1 FPRSWPRPLRRR
13 GLDVLLTVL
22 RFNFAS
28 PQGDPRKQGEL
39 LTTAL
44 ELAEWGESHGFT
56 SVSVDEHHATGHG
69 WSCNPIM
76 AAAMFLARTTTL
88 IASVDCALGPLW
100 NPVRLAE
107 DIALVD
113 NMSRGRL
120 HTTVGLGYRTVEYD
134 SLGVDFS
141 QRGKLMDGLVERI
154 LSVWAGADAGA
165 GSDCAD
171 SEGGVCTGTWTR
183 PHPPLYVGGG
193 ARATARR
200 AARFRLPLS
209 LADHLPEIAAYYR
222 ELCAEIGMTP
232 FILMP
237 GATNRGM
244 IYLHEDPDRAW
255 AELGDHILWEA
266 VTYGEWSTDQRSL
279 MHLPGVRTLDEVKA
293 SGRYRFLT
301 PDQLIE
307 EVREADD
314 YGPLVLHPLVG
325 GMPVDEAW
333 KSVRLLTDVVLPAL
347 S

>member
-1 FPRSWPRPLRRR
+1 M
-13 GLDVLLTVL
+13 LTVL

-28 PQGDPRKQGEL
+28 PHGDPRTQSTL
-39 LTTAL
+39 LSAAL
-44 ELAEWGESHGFT
+44 ELAQWGESHGIT

-76 AAAMFLARTTTL
+76 AAAMFLARTSTM

-120 HTTVGLGYRTVEYD
+120 RTTVGLGYRTVEYD
-134 SLGVDFS
+134 ALGLDFS
-141 QRGKLMDGLVERI
+141 SRGELMDSLLERM
-154 LSVWAGADAGA
+154 LSVWSGE
-165 GSDCAD
+165 SDTAICP
-171 SEGGVCTGTWTR
+171 GTWSR

-193 ARATARR
+193 MRATARR
-200 AARFRLPLS
+200 AVRFGLPLS
-209 LADHLPEIAAYYR
+209 LADHLPDIADYYR
-222 ELCAEIGMTP
+222 ELCSSAGIKP
-232 FILMP
+232 LVLMP
-237 GATNRGM
+237 GPVNRGM

-255 AELGDHILWEA
+255 AELGEHILWEA
-266 VTYGEWSTDQRSL
+266 VTYGQWSSDQRSL
-279 MHLPGVRTLDEVKA
+279 MHLPGVHTLDEVRG

-301 PDQLIE
+301 PDQLISE
-307 EVREADD
+307 IRDSDE

-333 KSVRLLTDVVLPAL
+333 KSVQLLTDAVLPAL
-347 S
+347 R

>member
-1 FPRSWPRPLRRR
+1 M
-13 GLDVLLTVL
+13 LLTVL

-28 PQGDPRKQGEL
+28 PQGEPRTQSEL
-39 LTTAL
+39 LRAAL
-44 ELAEWGESHGFT
+44 ELAQWGETRGIT
-56 SVSVDEHHATGHG
+56 TISVDEHHATRHG

-76 AAAMFLARTTTL
+76 AASMFLARTSTL

-134 SLGVDFS
+134 SLGVIFG
-141 QRGKLMDGLVERI
+141 QRGKLMDSLIERM
-154 LSVWAGADAGA
+154 LSEW
-165 GSDCAD
+165 SD
-171 SEGGVCTGTWTR
+171 GGTWTR

-193 ARATARR
+193 ARVTARR

-209 LADHLPEIAAYYR
+209 LADHLPDVAAYYR
-222 ELCAEIGMTP
+222 ELCADIGMSP
-232 FILMP
+232 LVIMP
-237 GATNRGM
+237 GPVNRGM

-255 AELGDHILWEA
+255 AQLGEHILWEA
-266 VTYGEWSTDQRSL
+266 VTYGAWSKDQRSL
-279 MHLPGVRTLDEVKA
+279 MHLPGVQTLEEVRA

-301 PDQLIE
+301 PDQLIAE
-307 EVREADD
+307 IRDATN
-314 YGPLVLHPLVG
+314 YGPIVLHPLVG

-333 KSVRLLTDVVLPAL
+333 KSVQLLTDTVLPAL
-347 S
+347 T

>member
-1 FPRSWPRPLRRR
+1 M
-13 GLDVLLTVL
+13 LLTVL

-28 PQGDPRKQGEL
+28 PQGDPRKQSEL
-39 LTTAL
+39 LGAAL
-44 ELAEWGESHGFT
+44 ELAQWGESHGFT
-56 SVSVDEHHATGHG
+56 SVSVDEHHVTGHG

-134 SLGVDFS
+134 SLGVDFGR
-141 QRGKLMDGLVERI
+141 RGELMDGLVERM
-154 LSVWAGADAGA
+154 LSVWSGAESDAG
-165 GSDCAD
+165 
-171 SEGGVCTGTWTR
+171 VCMGTWTR

-193 ARATARR
+193 SRATARR
-200 AARFRLPLS
+200 AARFGLPLS
-209 LADHLPEIAAYYR
+209 LADHLPDVAAYYR
-222 ELCAEIGMTP
+222 ELCAEAGVKP

-237 GATNRGM
+237 GPVNRGM
-244 IYLHEDPDRAW
+244 IFVHEDPDRAW
-255 AELGDHILWEA
+255 AELGHHILWEA
-266 VTYGEWSTDQRSL
+266 VTYGQWSTDHRSL
-279 MHLPGVRTLDEVKA
+279 MHLPGVQTLDEVKA

-301 PDQLIE
+301 PEQLIA
-307 EVREADD
+307 EVNEADD
-314 YGPLVLHPLVG
+314 YGPLVMHPLVG

-333 KSVRLLTDVVLPAL
+333 KSVQLLAEKVLPAL
-347 S
+347 V

>member
-1 FPRSWPRPLRRR
+1 
-13 GLDVLLTVL
+13 VLLTVL
-22 RFNFAS
+22 RFNFGS
-28 PQGDPRKQGEL
+28 PHGEPRTQSGL
-39 LTTAL
+39 LSAAL
-44 ELAEWGESHGFT
+44 ELAQWGESHGIT

-76 AAAMFLARTTTL
+76 AAAMFLARTSTL

-134 SLGVDFS
+134 SLGVDFG
-141 QRGKLMDGLVERI
+141 QRGKLMDELIERM
-154 LSVWAGADAGA
+154 LSVWSG
-165 GSDCAD
+165 
-171 SEGGVCTGTWTR
+171 TGTWTR

-193 ARATARR
+193 ALATARR
-200 AARFRLPLS
+200 AARFGLPLS
-209 LADHLPEIAAYYR
+209 LADHLPDIAAHYR
-222 ELCAEIGMTP
+222 ELCSEAGIKP
-232 FILMP
+232 LIIMP
-237 GATNRGM
+237 GPINRGM

-266 VTYGEWSTDQRSL
+266 VTYGEWSTEQRSL
-279 MHLPGVRTLDEVKA
+279 MHLPGVRTLDEVRA

-301 PDQLIE
+301 PDQLIAE
-307 EVREADD
+307 IRESDE
-314 YGPLVLHPLVG
+314 YGPLVMHPLVG

-333 KSVRLLTDVVLPAL
+333 KSVQLLTDKVLPAL
-347 S
+347 T

>member
-1 FPRSWPRPLRRR
+1 MLI
-13 GLDVLLTVL
+13 TVL
-22 RFNFAS
+22 RFNFGS
-28 PQGDPRKQGEL
+28 PHGNPGKQSEL
-39 LTTAL
+39 INAAL
-44 ELAEWGESHGFT
+44 ELAQWGESRGIM
-56 SVSVDEHHATGHG
+56 SVSVDEHHVTGHG

-76 AAAMFLARTTTL
+76 AAAMFLTRTSKL

-120 HTTVGLGYRTVEYD
+120 LTTVGLGYRTAEYD

-141 QRGKLMDGLVERI
+141 QRGKLMDSLVERM
-154 LSVWAGADAGA
+154 LSVWTGAGADA
-165 GSDCAD
+165 
-171 SEGGVCTGTWTR
+171 GVCTGTWTQ

-200 AARFRLPLS
+200 AARFGLPLS
-209 LADHLPEIAAYYR
+209 LADHLPDVAAYYR
-222 ELCAEIGMTP
+222 ELCSEAGIEP
-232 FILMP
+232 FIIMP

-255 AELGDHILWEA
+255 AELGDYIAWEA
-266 VTYGEWSTDQRSL
+266 VTYGGWSSDERSL
-279 MHLPGVRTLDEVKA
+279 MHLPGVQTLQEVKA

-301 PDQLIE
+301 PEQLIA
-307 EVREADD
+307 EVREADQ
-314 YGPLVLHPLVG
+314 YGPIVLHPLVG

-333 KSVRLLTDVVLPAL
+333 KSVQLLTDVVLPAL